1 MQLSPSGHADTFTRE
16 RVLAIDPYPE
26 LVDLGYP
33 PRLNAGVSLLEATIA
48 RFGGDRPAIVT
59 DDKTWSYADLL
70 HRADQIA
77 HVLTVDE
84 GLASGGRV
92 LVRGPNSPDFAAA
105 VLGVWRAGGVVVPAT
120 HRLTARELTPMTDVA
135 RIELALV
142 DHRFPLSLDRPVQMV
157 TFGDDEWEV
166 RLDKHPGAFTP
177 VDTAGDDVAM
187 IQFTSGTTGEPK
199 GALHFHRDVLAMAD
213 VVGGQAIGIVSD
225 DLVTSNRTMGF
236 GYAFGALVAFPL
248 RHGAAALILDDD
260 SPAATFD
267 AIARHGATV
276 LMTSPP
282 VYRAALAGAAGSSLG
297 RLRRATSGGEMLPA
311 ATSQAWYDR
320 YGMRLVNLFGTTE
333 LTHAI
338 LGVGSDDTPHGSV
351 GRPLPGYQARILGED
366 GREMPVGEAGELAI
380 LGPTGCRHLDHPRQ
394 STAVRDGWT
403 CTGDIAHV
411 DADGYIWIHGR
422 SDDLVIIDGCNVP
435 PAEVE
440 EVLLE
445 FPGVGE
451 AVVVGVALPE
461 GENRLHAF
469 LTCTAGLAGLDDHL
483 AASIEPAK
491 IPEVIEVLDAMP
503 RTTIGKVDRMRLRE
517 RATRAAAR

>member
-1 MQLSPSGHADTFTRE
+1 MQLSPTGHTDTFTRE
-16 RVLAIDPYPE
+16 RVLAVDPYPE

-33 PRLNAGVSLLEATIA
+33 ARLNAGVALLDDVVA
-48 RFGGDRPAIVT
+48 RFGGDRPAVVT
-59 DDKTWSYADLL
+59 DQMTWSYADLL
-70 HRADQIA
+70 RRADQIA

-92 LVRGPNSPDFAAA
+92 LVRGPNSPDFIAI
-105 VLGVWRAGGVVVPAT
+105 VLGVWRAGGVVVAST
-120 HRLTARELTPMTDVA
+120 NRLTARELTPMTDIA

-142 DHRFPLSLDRPVQMV
+142 DHRCPVSLDRPVQMV

-177 VDTAGDDVAM
+177 VDTAADDVAM
-187 IQFTSGTTGEPK
+187 IQFTSGTTGQPK

-213 VVGGQAIGIVSD
+213 VVGGQAIGITSD

-236 GYAFGALVAFPL
+236 GYAFGALIAFPL
-248 RHGAAALILDDD
+248 RHGAAALVLDDD
-260 SPAATFD
+260 SPAATFE
-267 AIARHGATV
+267 AVVRHGATV

-282 VYRAALAGAAGSSLG
+282 VYRAALAGAAGASLG

-338 LGVGSDDTPHGSV
+338 LGAVSNDTPHGSV
-351 GRPLPGYQARILGED
+351 GRPLPGYEARVLSED
-366 GREMPVGEAGELAI
+366 GRDVPAGEAGELAI

-394 STAVRDGWT
+394 RTAVREGWT
-403 CTGDIAHV
+403 CTGDVVHM
-411 DADGYIWIHGR
+411 DTDGNVWVHGR
-422 SDDLVIIDGCNVP
+422 SDDLVSVDGWLVA

-440 EVLLE
+440 EVMLE
-445 FPGVGE
+445 YPGVGE
-451 AVVVGVALPE
+451 AVVTGVPLPD
-461 GENRLHAF
+461 GGSRLHAF
-469 LTCTAGLAGLDDHL
+469 LTGAPDLAGLDAHL
-483 AASIEPAK
+483 RANVARCK
-491 IPEVIEVLDAMP
+491 VPEVIEVLDAMP
-503 RTTIGKVDRMRLRE
+503 RTTIGKVDRMGLRD
-517 RATRAAAR
+517 RAAQAAAG